1 MKRLFFAFA
10 LIFLLCS
17 SSSAATKSEL
27 KRMSVFISNFTELD
41 LYNFDSS
48 SITMDQLIDF
58 GIYHNYLNNSSLIKH
73 VENQNDYDSSISAKN
88 VAASVRKYFDLRVT
102 HQDAK
107 SENQVFPYKDGKYYF
122 YAADGVPTEA
132 KVREFSRKGKVI
144 TMKGELY
151 RYNAEE
157 DKDEVIG
164 EFTATAKPHK
174 WNGKDTWAILSLKSK
189 LYEEK
194 L

>member
-1 MKRLFFAFA
+1 MKRLFSILA
-10 LIFLLCS
+10 LLLLFCS
-17 SSSAATKSEL
+17 SSSAASKSEL

-48 SITMDQLIDF
+48 SISMGELIYF
-58 GIYHNYLNNSSLIKH
+58 GIHHNYINNSSLIKH
-73 VENQNDYDSSISAKN
+73 VENSDNYDSSISAKN
-88 VAASVRKYFDLRVT
+88 VAASVRKYFDKSVT
-102 HQDAK
+102 HKDA
-107 SENQVFPYKDGKYYF
+107 EYNYKDGKYYF

-132 KVREFSRKGKVI
+132 KVREFSREGKVI
-144 TMKGELY
+144 TMKGELC

-157 DKDEVIG
+157 DKDEVVG

>member
-1 MKRLFFAFA
+1 MKRLFLVFA
-10 LIFLLCS
+10 LLLLLCS
-17 SSSAATKSEL
+17 PSSAATKSEL

-48 SITMDQLIDF
+48 SISMGELIYF
-58 GIYHNYLNNSSLIKH
+58 GIYHNYINNSSLIKH
-73 VENQNDYDSSISAKN
+73 IENNDNYDSSISAKN
-88 VAASVRKYFDLRVT
+88 VAASVRKYFDKSVT
-102 HQDAK
+102 HKDA
-107 SENQVFPYKDGKYYF
+107 EYNYKDGKYYF
-122 YAADGVPTEA
+122 YATDGVPTEA
-132 KVREFSRKGKVI
+132 KVREFSREGKVI

-157 DKDEVIG
+157 DKDEVVG